1 MEIQEPTKTYSKRG
15 RPAQKGRK
23 RHKPNISA
31 QTEAK
36 PNNLTDNP
44 LEPLRVAK
52 QASSTRLETSR
63 VIRLLV
69 AGVPKQKIAKL
80 CNVTLTHCNTLI
92 KEIDNDIETLGWKDY
107 LSVLLSKLRLILD
120 NHTQNSADIQL
131 LLLSAD
137 QAITANETALEA
149 IGDSNKK
156 EQQHLQAIAGRLRKE
171 RLELMRELNTNN
183 LALTT
188 NLSKM
193 GVTTRP
199 PSQDNKVPTQSST
212 GVGFTELREVPAG
225 YEKMSK
231 EELVE
236 GLAESNRAVNRYLRA
251 ERDKKRALEGGSE

>member
-1 MEIQEPTKTYSKRG
+1 MNEQQIAAPIPPRQR
-15 RPAQKGRK
+15 RRANKGRK
-23 RHKPNISA
+23 RHKPSIVV

-36 PNNLTDNP
+36 PSNLTDNP
-44 LEPLRVAK
+44 LEPLKVAK

-80 CNVTLTHCNTLI
+80 CNVSLNHCNTLI
-92 KEIDNDIETLGWKDY
+92 KEIDQDIEKLGWKDY
-107 LSVLLSKLRLILD
+107 LSVLLGKLRLILD

-131 LLLSAD
+131 AMLD
-137 QAITANETALEA
+137 VDTGITVQQQAIEAETDKRTKLT
-149 IGDSNKK
+149 
-156 EQQHLQAIAGRLRKE
+156 LQAQLARLRSE
-171 RLELMRELNTNN
+171 RAALRAELNTNN

-199 PSQDNKVPTQSST
+199 PTTENKVPTQSSMVT
-212 GVGFTELREVPAG
+212 GFTELEEVGVG
-225 YEKMSK
+225 YEKMSR

-251 ERDKKRALEGGSE
+251 ERDKKRGSE